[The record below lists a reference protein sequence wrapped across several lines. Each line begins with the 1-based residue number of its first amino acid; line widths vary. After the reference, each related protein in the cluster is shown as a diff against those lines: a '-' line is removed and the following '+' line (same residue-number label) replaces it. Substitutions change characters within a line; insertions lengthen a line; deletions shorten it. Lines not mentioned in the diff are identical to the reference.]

1 MEIILK
7 NVGYRYKN
15 KKLLDRINFKIESN
29 HIIGITGEYKTL
41 LCELI
46 DALKFPST
54 GSITVGNL
62 EINSENLCQVRKE
75 VALVTQNPKEQ
86 FFTDSLKEEMEFLI
100 SRLNYHPKNL
110 SKKISQAFTMVGL
123 EESYFE
129 KPISTLSTGEIKLVQ
144 IVLSLIYNPSIII
157 LDEPFVELD
166 YQKQKKLTHFIKVL
180 QEKYHKTILISS
192 NHINLLYELVDDIII
207 LKKGHL
213 LAFGN
218 VLEIYQDI
226 PFLIENELEIPD
238 LVRFTMLARKKKIKL
253 SFHRDVRDLI
263 KDVYKHVS

>member
-157 LDEPFVELD
+157 LE
-166 YQKQKKLTHFIKVL
+166 
-180 QEKYHKTILISS
+180 
-192 NHINLLYELVDDIII
+192 
-207 LKKGHL
+207 KGHL